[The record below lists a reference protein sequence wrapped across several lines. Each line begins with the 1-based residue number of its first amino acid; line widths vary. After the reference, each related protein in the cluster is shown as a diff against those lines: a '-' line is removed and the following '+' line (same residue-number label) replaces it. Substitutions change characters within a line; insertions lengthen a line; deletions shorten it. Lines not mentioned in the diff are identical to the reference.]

1 MEVYISPRGL
11 EKIDTAAVFLL
22 VLNIK
27 KGVMWIYMET
37 ARRMRKCGKYFSQ
50 YILCKRYTLIH
61 SLVKQHLCNALDT
74 ENRYLEANVHWL
86 NMHILIHTYVKLI
99 ELCSVLFSFDK
110 E

>member
-1 MEVYISPRGL
+1 MEVYTGPRGI

-22 VLNIK
+22 VLNK
-27 KGVMWIYMET
+27 KRVMWIYMER

-50 YILCKRYTLIH
+50 YILCKTYTLIH
-61 SLVKQHLCNALDT
+61 SLVKQHLCNELKA
-74 ENRYLEANVHWL
+74 ENWYLESNVHWL